1 MLKHATILIQTRW
14 QQVDNPKM
22 RKFIKYTLYVTA
34 FFLIGLMFFASI
46 SKIQDMIAV
55 KKNSDLFDK
64 TSIQF
69 HYRTNQFVAY
79 LHIIFGMLFL
89 ITGAYQLIPFFRNK
103 YRHVHRFI
111 GKLFLTISFFVSS
124 SAIVMAIYFPFGD
137 RIETATTLIFGGYLL
152 TGTYYAYTNARN
164 RNIIEHKKWVLRVY
178 FVSLSI
184 ATIRIVA
191 GIGIALTGNNL
202 SDMLGI
208 SFAIAFL
215 LHFVIV
221 ESWIRLN

>member
-1 MLKHATILIQTRW
+1 MAASQE
-14 QQVDNPKM
+14 M
-22 RKFIKYTLYVTA
+22 RKLIKYTLYATA

-55 KKNSDLFDK
+55 KNNSDLFDK
-64 TSIQF
+64 ASIQY
-69 HYRTNQFVAY
+69 HYRSNQFAAY

-89 ITGAYQLIPFFRNK
+89 VTGAYQLIPFFRDK
-103 YRHVHRFI
+103 YRHIHRFI
-111 GKLFLTISFFVSS
+111 GKLFLSISLLVSS
-124 SAIVMAIYFPFGD
+124 SAIVLAIYFPFGNI
-137 RIETATTLIFGGYLL
+137 IETVTTLIFGIYLL

-178 FVSLSI
+178 FVSLSV
-184 ATIRIVA
+184 ATVRIVA
-191 GIGIALTGNNL
+191 GIGIALTGKNL

-221 ESWIRLN
+221 ESWIRLNQTTAR